1 MNDIMRA
8 VLLSFFRD
16 MSLRKKIF
24 LAGIAAIL
32 IILLGVLVFW
42 PRGAPSTSVLPQGI
56 ATLSSLSITDANGLT
71 WTLQPVRGQ
80 PLSLINESGKKPG
93 SPLILKTNTMKIN
106 ERTISI
112 GLTLEGQAGE
122 KYIAGASKGRSR
134 EPQPI
139 FRILDENGRIL
150 ATGKFEYG

>member
-16 MSLRKKIF
+16 MSTRKKIL
-24 LAGIAAIL
+24 LAGIAAML
-32 IILLGVLVFW
+32 IILLGILVFW
-42 PRGAPSTSVLPQGI
+42 PRGVPSTSVLPQGI
-56 ATLSSLSITDANGLT
+56 ASLSSLSITDANGLT
-71 WTLQPVRGQ
+71 WTLDPVSGQ

-93 SPLILKTNTMKIN
+93 PPLVLKTNIIKID

-112 GLTLEGQAGE
+112 GLALEGRAGE

-134 EPQPI
+134 ESQPI
-139 FRILDENGRIL
+139 FRILDENRRIL